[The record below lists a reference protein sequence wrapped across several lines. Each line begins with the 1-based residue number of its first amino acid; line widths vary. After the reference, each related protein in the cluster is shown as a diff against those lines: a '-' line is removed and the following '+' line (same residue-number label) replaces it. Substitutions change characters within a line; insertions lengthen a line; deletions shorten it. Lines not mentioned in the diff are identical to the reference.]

1 MKKDILFLDCTRLDG
16 SKKLVSRNNANSFMA
31 VEEQV
36 KRISDILKIFS
47 DVISSA
53 DIQEAVTS
61 SENLNKFIHNQL

>member
-36 KRISDILKIFS
+36 KRISDIFKNARTKRNCVS
-47 DVISSA
+47 R
-53 DIQEAVTS
+53 
-61 SENLNKFIHNQL
+61 